1 MTEDQLQQKI
11 VIDFRNRNLK
21 NNNLIFSV
29 PNGGSRNPVE
39 ALKLKRTGTLAGVS
53 DLIIMIPNRIIFL
66 ELKTESGIQSDSQK
80 EFQINAEALGF
91 EYLLIRN
98 LKQYEDLM
106 QALFENV

>member
-53 DLIIMIPNRIIFL
+53 DLIVIVLNRIIFL
-66 ELKTESGIQSDSQK
+66 ELKTESGIQSESQK
-80 EFQINAEALGF
+80 EFQSNVEALGF

-98 LKQYEDLM
+98 LKEYENFM
-106 QALFENV
+106 QTLLE

>member
-21 NNNLIFSV
+21 NDNLIFSI
-29 PNGGSRNPVE
+29 PNGGSRNPIE
-39 ALKLKRTGTLAGVS
+39 ALKLKKTGTLAGVS
-53 DLIIMIPNRIIFL
+53 DLIIMVPNRIIFL
-66 ELKTESGIQSDSQK
+66 ELKTESGIQSEVQK
-80 EFQINAEALGF
+80 NFQNKVEALGF

-106 QALFENV
+106 QTLLE

>member
-21 NNNLIFSV
+21 NDNLIFSV
-29 PNGGSRNPVE
+29 PNGGSRNPIE
-39 ALKLKRTGTLAGVS
+39 AMKLKKTGTLSGVS
-53 DLIIMIPNRIIFL
+53 DLIIMAPNRIIFL
-66 ELKTESGIQSDSQK
+66 ELKTEKGIQSEVQK
-80 EFQINAEALGF
+80 NFQNKVEVLGF

-106 QALFENV
+106 QTLLK

>member
-21 NNNLIFSV
+21 NDNLIFSV
-29 PNGGSRNPVE
+29 PNGGSRNPIE
-39 ALKLKRTGTLAGVS
+39 AMKLKKTGTMAGIS
-53 DLIIMIPNRIIFL
+53 DLIIMAPNRIIFL
-66 ELKTESGIQSDSQK
+66 ELKTEKGIQSEVQK
-80 EFQINAEALGF
+80 NFQNKVEALGF

-106 QALFENV
+106 QTLLK